1 VNMTRETV
9 DILISGGGVAGLAT
23 AAAFGS
29 AGFSVLCVDP
39 SAPVTNRQSA
49 GADMRSTAFLMPSI
63 TLLQDIGLWER
74 LSPFA
79 AALQIMRIVDA
90 GGIAGEA
97 RQTRDFDAAELSDN
111 PFGYNLPN
119 WLLRREMLAHIK
131 DLPNVNFRPGAST
144 TSVLTR
150 ESEALVGLSDGTSW
164 RTNLVIGADGRNSN
178 IRQAIDIGVKTT
190 RYGQKALAF
199 TTTHPIPHNNVST
212 EVHRSGGPFTMV
224 PLPDHDG
231 LPASAVVW
239 MEQGPEVARLAALP
253 QASFEAEMNLRAC
266 HILGPMTRT
275 SPLTIWPII
284 SQIAARMS
292 GQRTALMAEA
302 AHVVPPIGAQGLNM
316 SLADLAVLRELAL
329 ADPAALGSAKMLEAY
344 HSRRHREVQTRV
356 TGIDALNRTSMLG
369 APLLRDIRA
378 SVLGALYSTAP
389 IRKTL
394 MKAGLGLR

>member
-1 VNMTRETV
+1 MTRQTV
-9 DILISGGGVAGLAT
+9 DILISGGGVAGLAA
-23 AAAFGS
+23 AAAFGG

-39 SAPVTNRQSA
+39 SAPVTDRQTA
-49 GADMRSTAFLMPSI
+49 GADMRSTAFLMPSVM
-63 TLLQDIGLWER
+63 LLQDIGLWDR
-74 LSPFA
+74 LSPYS

-90 GGIAGEA
+90 GGVAGEA
-97 RQTRDFDAAELSDN
+97 RQTRDFDAAELSDT

-119 WLLRREMLAHIK
+119 WLLRREMLAQL
-131 DLPNVNFRPGAST
+131 DGLPNVTFRAGVST

-150 ESEALVGLSDGTSW
+150 ETEALIGLSDGTSW
-164 RTNLVIGADGRNSN
+164 RTKLVIGADGRNSAV
-178 IRQAIDIGVKTT
+178 RQAVDIAVKTT

-199 TTTHPIPHNNVST
+199 TTTHPIPHDNVST

-231 LPASAVVW
+231 KPASAVVW
-239 MEQGPEVARLAALP
+239 MEQGAEIARLAALP
-253 QASFEAEMNLRAC
+253 QAAFEAEMNLRAC

-284 SQIAARMS
+284 SQIAERMS

-329 ADPAALGSAKMLEAY
+329 ADPAELGSVKMLDAY
-344 HSRRHREVQTRV
+344 HNRRHRDIQARV
-356 TGIDALNRTSMLG
+356 TGIDALNRTSMMG
-369 APLLRDIRA
+369 APMLRDLRA
-378 SVLGALYSTAP
+378 SVLGALYATAP
-389 IRKTL
+389 VRKTL